1 MENINQIFL
10 IGMMGSGKSS
20 TGKALADSLNWTFY
34 DIDNELEK
42 DHNLSINDM
51 FVNGEPQFREQET
64 KKLKEIALKD
74 CIVCS
79 TGGGIILDESNH
91 EILKQSFCVY
101 LYASIDSLCQRLED
115 DDSRPLL
122 SNGNKHEVLQNIFEN
137 RQSKYE
143 ALSTIKIDT
152 DNSSI
157 KDNCE
162 TITKQING

>member
-1 MENINQIFL
+1 
-10 IGMMGSGKSS
+10 MMGSGKSS

-42 DHNLSINDM
+42 DYNLSISDM

-157 KDNCE
+157 EDNCE

>member
-42 DHNLSINDM
+42 DHNLSISDM
-51 FVNGEPQFREQET
+51 FINGEPQFREQET

-79 TGGGIILDESNH
+79 TGGGIVLDESNH

-101 LYASIDSLCQRLED
+101 LYASIDSLCQRLEH

-122 SNGNKHEVLQNIFEN
+122 SNGNKREALQNIFDD

-143 ALSTIKIDT
+143 TLSTIKIDT
-152 DNSSI
+152 NNSSI

-162 TITKQING
+162 TITKHING

>member
-42 DHNLSINDM
+42 DHNLSISDM
-51 FVNGEPQFREQET
+51 FVNGEPQFREQE
-64 KKLKEIALKD
+64 EIALKD

-157 KDNCE
+157 EDNCE